1 MVEVPE
7 LPAETVRLV
16 AANAKLAEVE
26 LTVTVT
32 DPEEAAKVAS
42 PE

>member
-1 MVEVPE
+1 MPE
-7 LPAETVRLV
+7 LPAERVTLV
-16 AANAKLAEVE
+16 AAKVNPAEAE

-32 DPEEAAKVAS
+32 DPEEAANVES